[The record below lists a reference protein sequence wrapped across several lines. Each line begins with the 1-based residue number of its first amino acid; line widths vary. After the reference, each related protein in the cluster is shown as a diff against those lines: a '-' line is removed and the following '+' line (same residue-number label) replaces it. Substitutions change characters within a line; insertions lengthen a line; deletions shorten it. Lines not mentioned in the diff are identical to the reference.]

1 MGYKL
6 FSDVTADVSEEL
18 MRGMPEVELVP
29 MQVELGGENYIYGP
43 GGDLTVEHFYAEQRA
58 GKFASTSQINPMVY
72 RECFEKT
79 LKAGEDI
86 LYLCFSSGLSSTL
99 QSANLCAQELREEYP
114 ERKLIVVD
122 TLCAAVGEA
131 MLVREAARKQQEGLT
146 IEELA
151 AVSSSG
157 NLIFLMVGLVNG
169 ISMGAGVVIARY
181 FGAKDYDRMQ
191 KTIHTLLAFGLVA
204 GALLTVIGMMLSP
217 VMLRL
222 MDTPETVLPNSISY
236 FRTYFTGSLAFVL
249 YNICMGILQAVG
261 DSRHPLQYLIISS
274 IVNIALDL
282 LFVGVFHM
290 GVGSAAAAT
299 AISQLVSM
307 SLCMIRLMRS
317 DRAYRVNL
325 RKIRFD
331 GRALREILQNGLPA
345 GLQNSIISIANV
357 VVQSNINQF
366 GAAAMAGCGAHSRIE
381 GFGFLPVTCF
391 TMALTTFVSQNLG
404 AKAYDRVKKGI
415 RVGIFCS
422 VTIAETIA
430 LLIFIFSPKLI
441 GLFTSD
447 AQSIAFGVMHE
458 RTTTPFF
465 FLLAYS
471 HCMAAIFRGAGKS
484 TVPMLV
490 MLLCWC
496 IIRVTYV
503 TFAVKFFPVLQTV
516 SWAYPIT
523 WGLSTLVFTL
533 YYFKSDWMHAF
544 EKRERRA

>member
-1 MGYKL
+1 MRFHSSHPSASLTEGSISHGIIAFALPL
-6 FSDVTADVSEEL
+6 FLGNLFQQLYNTADS
-18 MRGMPEVELVP
+18 
-29 MQVELGGENYIYGP
+29 
-43 GGDLTVEHFYAEQRA
+43 
-58 GKFASTSQINPMVY
+58 
-72 RECFEKT
+72 
-79 LKAGEDI
+79 
-86 LYLCFSSGLSSTL
+86 
-99 QSANLCAQELREEYP
+99 
-114 ERKLIVVD
+114 LIVGNF
-122 TLCAAVGEA
+122 LGSEA
-131 MLVREAARKQQEGLT
+131 
-146 IEELA
+146 LA

-181 FGAKDYDRMQ
+181 YGAKDKERMQ

-204 GALLTVIGMMLSP
+204 GLLLTVVGMWLSP
-217 VMLRL
+217 IMLRL
-222 MDTPETVLPNSISY
+222 MGTPETVLPNSISY

-249 YNICMGILQAVG
+249 YNICMGILQATG
-261 DSRHPLQYLIISS
+261 DSKHPLQYLIISS
-274 IVNIALDL
+274 FVNIALDL

-290 GVGSAAAAT
+290 GVGAAAAAT

-307 SLCMIRLMRS
+307 LLCMARLIRS
-317 DRAYRVNL
+317 ERAYHVDV
-325 RKIRFD
+325 RKIRFER
-331 GRALREILQNGLPA
+331 RALIEILQNGLPA

-357 VVQSNINQF
+357 VVQSNINAF

-391 TMALTTFVSQNLG
+391 TMSLTTFVSQNLG
-404 AKAYDRVKKGI
+404 AKQYDRVKKGI
-415 RVGIFCS
+415 RFGIGCS
-422 VTIAETIA
+422 AIIAETVA
-430 LLIFIFSPKLI
+430 LLIFFFSPTLI

-447 AQSIAFGVMHE
+447 AESIAYGVLHE

-503 TFAVKFFPVLQTV
+503 TVAVRFFPVLQTV

-523 WGLSTLVFTL
+523 WCLSTIVFTI

-544 EKRERRA
+544 EKQEAKHA

>member
-1 MGYKL
+1 MRFHSSHPAASLTEGSISQGIIAFALPL
-6 FSDVTADVSEEL
+6 FLGNLFQQLYNTADS
-18 MRGMPEVELVP
+18 
-29 MQVELGGENYIYGP
+29 
-43 GGDLTVEHFYAEQRA
+43 
-58 GKFASTSQINPMVY
+58 
-72 RECFEKT
+72 
-79 LKAGEDI
+79 
-86 LYLCFSSGLSSTL
+86 
-99 QSANLCAQELREEYP
+99 
-114 ERKLIVVD
+114 LIVGNF
-122 TLCAAVGEA
+122 LGSEA
-131 MLVREAARKQQEGLT
+131 
-146 IEELA
+146 LA

-181 FGAKDYDRMQ
+181 YGAKDKERMQ

-204 GALLTVIGMMLSP
+204 GLLLTVVGMWLSP
-217 VMLRL
+217 IMLRL
-222 MDTPETVLPNSISY
+222 MGTPETVLPNSISY

-249 YNICMGILQAVG
+249 YNICMGILQATG
-261 DSRHPLQYLIISS
+261 DSKHPLQYLIISS
-274 IVNIALDL
+274 FVNIALDL

-307 SLCMIRLMRS
+307 LLCLTRLIRSER
-317 DRAYRVNL
+317 DYHVDV
-325 RKIRFD
+325 RKIRFEK
-331 GRALREILQNGLPA
+331 RALVEILQNGLPA

-357 VVQSNINQF
+357 VVQSNINAF

-391 TMALTTFVSQNLG
+391 TMSLTTFVSQNLG
-404 AKAYDRVKKGI
+404 AKQYDRVKKGI
-415 RVGIFCS
+415 RFGIGCS
-422 VTIAETIA
+422 AIIAETVA
-430 LLIFIFSPKLI
+430 LLIFFFSPTLI

-447 AQSIAFGVMHE
+447 AESIAYGVLHE

-503 TFAVKFFPVLQTV
+503 TVAVRFFPVLQTV

-523 WGLSTLVFTL
+523 WCLSTIVFTI

-544 EKRERRA
+544 EKQEAKHA